1 MKSDR
6 KTTTNPKSSAQPTR
20 SGTAASMTEQA
31 YARLEEMLAT
41 LELPPGSVVSEA
53 ELCAKLGIGRTPVRE
68 AMQQLARERLLQILP
83 RRGCIVSECKLE
95 DELNIIEVR
104 RPLEQLVNRA
114 AALRATPAQRVQFT
128 QIADAMKQAL
138 AADCF
143 DDFARLDV
151 ALNHLCLA
159 SCRNAT
165 AATMMRQINGLNRRF
180 WFTHHG
186 RTLPREGV
194 ESHIA
199 IAQAIANADADAAT
213 EATARLLRYVEQLAR
228 KSLSIDSG
236 VNP

>member
-6 KTTTNPKSSAQPTR
+6 KTSVSPKGNAHPTS
-20 SGTAASMTEQA
+20 SGTIASLTEQA
-31 YARLEEMLAT
+31 YSRLEEMLAT

-114 AALRATPAQRVQFT
+114 ASLRATAEQRGQFAK
-128 QIADAMKQAL
+128 IADAMKRAL
-138 AADCF
+138 AAGSF

-151 ALNHLCLA
+151 ELNHLCLT

-199 IAQAIANADADAAT
+199 IAEAIAKADADTAT
-213 EATARLLRYVEQLAR
+213 AATARLLRYVEQLAR
-228 KSLSIDSG
+228 KSLSIDSDL
-236 VNP
+236 NP